1 MCLRWSNKDP
11 YEGPFASVRLLTLDH
26 QKTPLINFNSLT
38 GLSHELVDRSCRPA
52 LIYFVFQ
59 IKSSTCH
66 RYISL
71 MLSFHFF
78 AQRERSLLVPCNYPN
93 TPTHNQQHQSPLRGF
108 PLVLPVKSPEAATNQ
123 CHADMPTCQW
133 QPLCRWQT
141 GGRGGVDAGGKVK

>member
-78 AQRERSLLVPCNYPN
+78 AQRERSLLVPCNYAN
-93 TPTHNQQHQSPLRGF
+93 TPTHKRTTSSTSHPCAVSPLCYPSNPQRLPPINATQTC
-108 PLVLPVKSPEAATNQ
+108 PLVNGS
-123 CHADMPTCQW
+123 HY
-133 QPLCRWQT
+133 
-141 GGRGGVDAGGKVK
+141 VDDKQEEEEE